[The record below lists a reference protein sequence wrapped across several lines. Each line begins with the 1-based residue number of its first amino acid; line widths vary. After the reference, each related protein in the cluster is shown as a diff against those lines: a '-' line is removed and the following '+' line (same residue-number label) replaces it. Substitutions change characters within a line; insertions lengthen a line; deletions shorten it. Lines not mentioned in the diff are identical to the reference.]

1 MLIKVLGICGTP
13 VKGETN
19 TEILLRATLDAARGQ
34 GDDVQT
40 DMVLLADKKITTG
53 CDHCNW
59 CLQLQTADKFCA
71 KNDDMNEIYPKVV
84 EADVLILATPVYI
97 GRLSWLAAS
106 FVDRLRALAEGRY
119 YGIRGPLGGILK
131 EKLFG
136 CCSVAWLRHGGVE
149 GAQLSMIQGAL
160 VVDMIVVSGGFQFG
174 AGGVSAAPLGQTG
187 AVKNDRFAMASA
199 QSLASRLVEVSRLLK
214 AGREALRYMPA
225 YIS

>member
-1 MLIKVLGICGTP
+1 MVIKVLGICGTP

-19 TEILLRATLDAARGQ
+19 TEILLQATLDAARGQ

-71 KNDDMNEIYPKVV
+71 KNDDMAEIYPKVV

-136 CCSVAWLRHGGVE
+136 GCSVAWLRHGGVE

-187 AVKNDRFAMASA
+187 AVRNDRFAMASA